1 MCRATPS
8 RFLTQR
14 IGDSIAGE
22 IELIKITG
30 RVSYHVVTYRCSDNC
45 LHFVSPRLIGFLVV
59 VDFLNEVPVSRNY
72 INQQGHDLLL
82 IATAV
87 NTPCCI
93 QIILTKC
100 ID

>member
-1 MCRATPS
+1 MCRATLS
-8 RFLTQR
+8 RVLTQR
-14 IGDSIAGE
+14 IVDFIAGE

-30 RVSYHVVTYRCSDNC
+30 RVSYHVVTFRCSDNC

>member
-1 MCRATPS
+1 MCRATLS
-8 RFLTQR
+8 RVLTQR
-14 IGDSIAGE
+14 IVDSIAGE